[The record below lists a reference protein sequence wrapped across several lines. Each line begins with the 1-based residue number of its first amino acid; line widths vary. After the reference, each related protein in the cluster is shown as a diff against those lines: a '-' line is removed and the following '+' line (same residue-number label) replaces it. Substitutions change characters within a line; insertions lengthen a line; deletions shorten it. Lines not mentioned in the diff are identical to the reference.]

1 MAGQTNDEPYH
12 LYDDG
17 NADVVLRLEGSD
29 AAGAD
34 MPTALTVTHPGMT
47 AFKGKYADR
56 TVAFLLKSLHRYE
69 QLWARHVHQCN

>member
-1 MAGQTNDEPYH
+1 MHTQWDSLSMSVAGQTNDEPCH

-29 AAGAD
+29 GAGAD

-47 AFKGKYADR
+47 AFKGKYTDY
-56 TVAFLLKSLHRYE
+56 TVAFFLRE
-69 QLWARHVHQCN
+69 PAQA